1 MAASLLHLHT
11 YFFFPFAIDREVVSK
26 GHVEEWEKQRYWI
39 SGLDQCIAAYSKPER
54 CGTIS
59 KLGTWQRASYARAD
73 MDAPAYQ
80 DMVFF
85 HPFVRRIFFDVT
97 ETADAA
103 TGDREALIRCYR
115 IPLDGERKVFFGA
128 EDARGR
134 RATVQVTDLRLFLF
148 ANGMGILSIGV
159 EAWDIPVKDALWLN
173 EAMRKIYPSSGRQ
186 LREGRGPNRVW
197 LSFQRDGQEQV
208 IVEERFE
215 SCQMVGFQPPLSAV
229 IRALL
234 YFLDYSKH
242 EYEQLLD
249 ERMNL
254 YSYAALDTS
263 SVAPDFVQ
271 SEGYETLLSRFL
283 YVDHDGTGFR
293 YEPGFT
299 RGQMREHVY
308 TRWAHEGTYYGFTSY
323 SNVTLCLGVFDRGEH
338 VVQEG
343 FLIHRM
349 FDTRYYLMAIVAL
362 FYRATLLDFAQKTA
376 LVSRRL
382 YRDQETGKITR
393 ENIEIAS
400 ALRAEFLHFSNYWY
414 FEELAN
420 KDEETEH
427 FKLQCRNYRVP
438 VMKGEVEQEIEKLN
452 ASLHEHNQNRSTEA
466 VNRLAV
472 LSIIF
477 GFGAVVTGF
486 FGMNFGGLF
495 GETFFE
501 PKSDVHYWAIA
512 TVTFL
517 AIGAVAFGVYIVAAN
532 PADYRDILVPGKKKP
547 KRRLRW
553 FSLKKSV

>member
-11 YFFFPFAIDREVVSK
+11 YFFFPFAIDREAVSR
-26 GHVEEWEKQRYWI
+26 GHVEWEKQRHWI
-39 SGLDQCIAAYSKPER
+39 NGLDQCIAAHSRPER
-54 CGTIS
+54 SGPIGR
-59 KLGTWQRASYARAD
+59 LGCWQRSSYVRAD

-85 HPFVRRIFFDVT
+85 HPFVRRIFFDVAETSDVAT
-97 ETADAA
+97 E
-103 TGDREALIRCYR
+103 DREALIRCYR
-115 IPLDGERKVFFGA
+115 IPLDGACQVFLGA

-134 RATVQVTDLRLFLF
+134 RASVQVTDLRLFLF
-148 ANGMGILSIGV
+148 ANGMSILSIGV
-159 EAWDIPVKDALWLN
+159 EAWNIPVKDALWIN

-186 LREGRGPNRVW
+186 LREGRGPNRIW
-197 LSFQRDGQEQV
+197 LSVQRDGNEEV
-208 IVEERFE
+208 VVEERFE
-215 SCQMVGFQPPLSAV
+215 SCQMLGFQPPLSNV
-229 IRALL
+229 IRSLL
-234 YFLDYSKH
+234 YFLDYSKR

-249 ERMNL
+249 ERMVL

-263 SVAPDFVQ
+263 SVAPDFVKL
-271 SEGYETLLSRFL
+271 EGYETLLSRFL
-283 YVDHDGTGFR
+283 YVDHAGEGFR
-293 YEPGFT
+293 YEPEFT

-323 SNVTLCLGVFDRGEH
+323 SNVALCLGVYDRGEH

-349 FDTRYYLMAIVAL
+349 FDSRYYLMAIVAL

-382 YRDQETGKITR
+382 YRDQEGGKITR
-393 ENIEIAS
+393 ENIEIAN
-400 ALRAEFLHFSNYWY
+400 ALRAEVLHFTNHWY

-420 KDEETEH
+420 KDEEIEH
-427 FKLQCRNYRVP
+427 FTMMCRNYRVP
-438 VMKGEVEQEIEKLN
+438 AMKAEVEQEIEKLN
-452 ASLHEHNQNRSTEA
+452 ASLHEYNQNRSTEA

-495 GETFFE
+495 GHTFFE
-501 PKSDVHYWAIA
+501 PSSRVHYLAIA
-512 TVTFL
+512 VVTIL
-517 AIGAVAFGVYIVAAN
+517 ALGAVTFGVYIVAAN

>member
-11 YFFFPFAIDREVVSK
+11 YFYFPFTIDREVVSK
-26 GHVEEWEKQRYWI
+26 GHVEEWEKQPYWI

-54 CGTIS
+54 CGPIGR
-59 KLGTWQRASYARAD
+59 LGCWQRASYVRAD

-85 HPFVRRIFFDVT
+85 HPFVRRIFFDVA
-97 ETADAA
+97 ETSDAG
-103 TGDREALIRCYR
+103 TDDREALIRCYR
-115 IPLDGERKVFFGA
+115 IPIDGECKVFFGA

-134 RATVQVTDLRLFLF
+134 RASVQVTDLRLFLF

-159 EAWDIPVKDALWLN
+159 EAWNISVKDALWLN

-197 LSFQRDGQEQV
+197 LSLQRDGQEEL

-215 SCQMVGFQPPLSAV
+215 SCRMIGFQPPLSNV

-249 ERMNL
+249 ERMIV
-254 YSYAALDTS
+254 YTYAALDTS
-263 SVAPDFVQ
+263 SVAPEFVQ
-271 SEGYETLLSRFL
+271 SEGYEALLSRFL

-299 RGQMREHVY
+299 REQMREHVY
-308 TRWAHEGTYYGFTSY
+308 ARWAHEGTYYGFTSY
-323 SNVTLCLGVFDRGEH
+323 SNATLCLGVYDRGEH

-349 FDTRYYLMAIVAL
+349 FETRYYLMAIIAL

-382 YRDQETGKITR
+382 YRDQETGKIGR
-393 ENIEIAS
+393 ENIEIAN
-400 ALRAEFLHFSNYWY
+400 ALRAEALHFSNYWY

-427 FKLQCRNYRVP
+427 FALQCRSYRVP
-438 VMKGEVEQEIEKLN
+438 AMKAEVEQEIEKLN
-452 ASLHEHNQNRSTEA
+452 ASLHEYHQNRSTEA
-466 VNRLAV
+466 VNRLAA

-486 FGMNFGGLF
+486 FGMNFGGQF

-501 PKSDVHYWAIA
+501 PRSGAHYWAIA
-512 TVTFL
+512 TVTLL
-517 AIGAVAFGVYIVAAN
+517 AIGAVAFGVYIIAAN
-532 PADYRDILVPGKKKP
+532 VADYRDILVPGKKKP
-547 KRRLRW
+547 KRHLRW